1 MSAHK
6 KHWGLQNPAP
16 TEYQQI
22 HRSPTLATLLYQR
35 GLHEPIAVQHFF
47 SDTYPSGTHDPFL
60 LKGMSDATT
69 RIAQAIANQELIVVY
84 GDFDTDGVT
93 SVTLLYEALTGM
105 GGIVLPYL
113 PHRDHEGY
121 GLNVDAV
128 EQLARK
134 GSRLLITVD
143 CGISNEKE
151 VAHATSLGMDVIIT
165 DHHRPPE
172 TIPQAL
178 AVINPKQSDCPY
190 PYKQL
195 VGVGIS
201 FKLVQA
207 LARRGLQS
215 GLRGR
220 EMLELVA
227 LGTIADIGPLT
238 GENRVLVRAGLE
250 AINVTK
256 RPGLRALLDVS
267 NTVPGQVDSMA
278 VGFRLAP
285 RINAAGR
292 LDDARLAFDLLRAD
306 EVQAPLLAQQLDKA
320 NRQRQR
326 LTEKLQRQSHR
337 LAEETGKINHRIVVL
352 NDEDYPAGIV
362 GLVAGKLVEQWN
374 RPVVLISRG
383 EEESRGSARSI
394 SSFNITQA
402 LTECQDLLT
411 QFGGHSAAA
420 GFTLPTEH
428 LDELELRLTALAD
441 QAITDEMVVP
451 SLLIDTEVPLEEVTW
466 ELYHDIAALEPF
478 GAANPQPVLMSRGV
492 YVSQVRTIGD
502 EGRHLRFIVSAGEG
516 NKNGKNGGGAIEA
529 IAFSLGHVADPLRKH
544 PWIDIVYTL
553 EVNEWNGQRSL
564 QIVVKDF
571 QQAGKK
577 VAVRG

>member
-6 KHWGLQNPAP
+6 KHWVLQNPAP

-22 HRSPTLATLLYQR
+22 HRGPTLATLLYQR

-165 DHHRPPE
+165 DHHRPPA

-195 VGVGIS
+195 VGVGVS

-207 LARRGLQS
+207 LARRG
-215 GLRGR
+215 
-220 EMLELVA
+220 A
-227 LGTIADIGPLT
+227 AIG
-238 GENRVLVRAGLE
+238 
-250 AINVTK
+250 
-256 RPGLRALLDVS
+256 
-267 NTVPGQVDSMA
+267 
-278 VGFRLAP
+278 
-285 RINAAGR
+285 
-292 LDDARLAFDLLRAD
+292 
-306 EVQAPLLAQQLDKA
+306 
-320 NRQRQR
+320 
-326 LTEKLQRQSHR
+326 
-337 LAEETGKINHRIVVL
+337 
-352 NDEDYPAGIV
+352 
-362 GLVAGKLVEQWN
+362 VAG
-374 RPVVLISRG
+374 
-383 EEESRGSARSI
+383 ARD
-394 SSFNITQA
+394 A
-402 LTECQDLLT
+402 
-411 QFGGHSAAA
+411 
-420 GFTLPTEH
+420 
-428 LDELELRLTALAD
+428 
-441 QAITDEMVVP
+441 
-451 SLLIDTEVPLEEVTW
+451 
-466 ELYHDIAALEPF
+466 
-478 GAANPQPVLMSRGV
+478 
-492 YVSQVRTIGD
+492 
-502 EGRHLRFIVSAGEG
+502 
-516 NKNGKNGGGAIEA
+516 
-529 IAFSLGHVADPLRKH
+529 
-544 PWIDIVYTL
+544 
-553 EVNEWNGQRSL
+553 
-564 QIVVKDF
+564 
-571 QQAGKK
+571 
-577 VAVRG
+577 